1 MFDEFSM
8 ISPGPLA
15 EYVGF
20 TEAESET
27 ALRKVSDGSGRS
39 QKIGTTDILSNKCR
53 LFTARDLS

>member
-20 TEAESET
+20 TEAEVKQLCEKYQMD
-27 ALRKVSDGSGRS
+27 LEEV
-39 QKIGTTDILSNKCR
+39 KIGTTDILSNKCR

>member
-20 TEAESET
+20 TEAEVKQLCESI
-27 ALRKVSDGSGRS
+27 RWIWKKS
-39 QKIGTTDILSNKCR
+39 KIGTTDILSNKCR